1 MEKNIKKAGGVNS
14 MRARDWD
21 LSQEK
26 KHPASSNWLRTLIM
40 HSLCSSSTFDSSF
53 STLCHQ
59 YCNYILMLVKM

>member
-1 MEKNIKKAGGVNS
+1 MEKNIKTAGGVNS
-14 MRARDWD
+14 LSVRDWD

-26 KHPASSNWLRTLIM
+26 TPCVLKLVTPLIM
-40 HSLCSSSTFDSSF
+40 LSLFSSSTFDSSF